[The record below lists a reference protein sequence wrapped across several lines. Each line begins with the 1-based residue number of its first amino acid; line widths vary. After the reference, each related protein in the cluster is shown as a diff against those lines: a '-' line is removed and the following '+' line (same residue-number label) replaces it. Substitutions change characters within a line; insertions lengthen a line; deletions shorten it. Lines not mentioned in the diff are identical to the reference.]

1 MESESLELL
10 ELMYSLPPIK
20 VINTNRYGY
29 TTEYEEDHFGLKQ
42 GRLIEK
48 DHRGNMISEAF
59 YKDDKRN
66 GIHTR
71 WDYDYMAYK
80 LTDSYENVPA
90 VVRERANYTNG
101 TLDGLYE
108 KFYDSGTP
116 HKRMTYMS
124 GKIVG
129 RIQVWDKE
137 GNVQEDWEYPLEFPF

>member
-1 MESESLELL
+1 MELESLELL
-10 ELMYSLPPIK
+10 ELRRSLPPIK
-20 VINTNRYGY
+20 VMNTNCYGY
-29 TTEYEEDHFGLKQ
+29 TTEYEEDHFGRKQ
-42 GRLIEK
+42 GRWIEK

-59 YKDDKRN
+59 YKDDQRN
-66 GIHTR
+66 GPHTR
-71 WDYDYMAYK
+71 WDYDYMEK
-80 LTDSYENVPA
+80 KQSGSYESVPA
-90 VVRERANYTNG
+90 IMRELAKYTNG

-137 GNVQEDWEYPLEFPF
+137 GNVQEDWEYPQEL